1 MMGKARWYHLSRDIT
16 TVTLFSV
23 TLSLFCSLFIHV
35 FYMMIY
41 MSSLARSRSF
51 REPLAHL
58 LPDWFAVPA
67 DVLQVVMKRI

>member
-1 MMGKARWYHLSRDIT
+1 MVGKARWYHLSRDIT

-23 TLSLFCSLFIHV
+23 TLIFSTLFL
-35 FYMMIY
+35 YMFLYVMIY
-41 MSSLARSRSF
+41 MSSLARLRSF